1 MRHQPSLRR
10 EVIKALVH
18 VVEEIITKAQD
29 EQIQVS
35 SRPNQPAP
43 TVESA
48 KKEEPETMQVEP
60 TVEASKNFSQT
71 MNEWNGF
78 STDKLQTL
86 RDGLEKRYETS
97 LISNS
102 ISVLE
107 LILLPKLP
115 AKSKPTSLW
124 CKKTIICLYPTTWSY

>member
-48 KKEEPETMQVEP
+48 KKEEPETIVEP
-60 TVEASKNFSQT
+60 AVEESKSFSQT

-78 STDKLQTL
+78 SADKLQTL
-86 RDGLEKRYETS
+86 RDGLEKR
-97 LISNS
+97 
-102 ISVLE
+102 
-107 LILLPKLP
+107 
-115 AKSKPTSLW
+115 
-124 CKKTIICLYPTTWSY
+124 